1 MTLYEYVF
9 DNEMK
14 YLRKK
19 EGYMQQDLKFNTL
32 L

>member
-9 DNEMK
+9 DNEI
-14 YLRKK
+14 LQRKK
-19 EGYMQQDLKFNTL
+19 KVYMQQDLKFNTL